1 MSSKVPVRSR
11 KKTINL
17 SGERNIKGNWKIQGN
32 NRRIGVSSRRRIGA
46 RRERGKRPVAY
57 LSQKLNGSQL
67 HWSIRDKELFAII
80 VAITKWKHYLLGRSI
95 TVNTDHKTIETFR
108 KAEFSSR
115 VAKWSELWAEYDIE
129 VKYKPGKDNK
139 LADALSRK
147 MELNVLDL
155 TRMEETFQEK
165 LKRDYQE
172 DKKIKEKLENIQ
184 NNENNTNDTC

>member
-1 MSSKVPVRSR
+1 MEALF
-11 KKTINL
+11 T
-17 SGERNIKGNWKIQGN
+17 G
-32 NRRIGVSSRRRIGA
+32 
-46 RRERGKRPVAY
+46 
-57 LSQKLNGSQL
+57 QK
-67 HWSIRDKELFAII
+67 
-80 VAITKWKHYLLGRSI
+80 YY
-95 TVNTDHKTIETFR
+95 DHKTIETFR

-184 NNENNTNDTC
+184 NNENNTNDTYKIREELLAFNAQPGDIDKERLVLPKGETRDIILHDMHDTPVAGHLGTEKTHNSIARYYY